1 MLLINDDNYFEDEHG
16 DGVYD
21 DPKEPKDGDD
31 DDEKRNVWEVN
42 GEVGGEQV
50 IGGGET
56 TSIISNTIHLVFI
69 VFLTQIFLRTSN

>member
-1 MLLINDDNYFEDEHG
+1 MQNCIDCYNVIANNDNYFEDEPE

-50 IGGGET
+50 IGE
-56 TSIISNTIHLVFI
+56 
-69 VFLTQIFLRTSN
+69 R

>member
-1 MLLINDDNYFEDEHG
+1 MLLINDDNYFEDEPG

-21 DPKEPKDGDD
+21 DPKDGDD

-50 IGGGET
+50 IGGRRD
-56 TSIISNTIHLVFI
+56 H
-69 VFLTQIFLRTSN
+69 